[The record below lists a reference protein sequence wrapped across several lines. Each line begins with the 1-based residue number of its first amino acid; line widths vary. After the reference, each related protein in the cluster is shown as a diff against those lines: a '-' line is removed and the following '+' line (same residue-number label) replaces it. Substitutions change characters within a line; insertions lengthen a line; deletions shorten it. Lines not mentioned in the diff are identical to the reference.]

1 MSSNDEKWLDNYY
14 KKLQPS
20 YDYSLKKKDMLT
32 YWSLTIIGIIV
43 SINFGVFEFIDSDE
57 TIIYNSSLHL
67 FILAGLIIIIIH
79 FFGNSIIAYS
89 YLSKWKH
96 LQIIIEQYKIYHV
109 GSYKSLLKEIKEIDH
124 SDHGVVKLSTIFM
137 SQLKAGFHIILSASA
152 LIFIY
157 QFIIIGNYSLEY
169 IIPSICILSFI
180 LYEVWS
186 LKRYSRIQTI
196 LNPNKTK
203 KLHAG
208 SINAAIC
215 FLVLGLVFTILVYVI
230 DEKNNIFTISDCIY
244 DAIYND
250 SESESYYNC
259 VAKYN
264 NDFNLRIILHTI
276 SAFFFVL
283 STLFTTY
290 WKF

>member
-1 MSSNDEKWLDNYY
+1 MSSNDENWLDNYY

-43 SINFGVFEFIDSDE
+43 GINFGIFGFIDNDG
-57 TIIYNSSLHL
+57 TIIYNSLLHL
-67 FILAGLIIIIIH
+67 FILAVLTIIIIH

-96 LQIIIEQYKIYHV
+96 LQKIIEQYKIYHDI
-109 GSYKSLLKEIKEIDH
+109 SYKNLLKEIKEIDH
-124 SDHGVVKLSTIFM
+124 SDHGVVKLSIMFK
-137 SQLKAGFHIILSASA
+137 SQLQAGFHIILSTSA

-157 QFIIIGNYSLEY
+157 QFIIIGNYSLVY
-169 IIPSICILSFI
+169 TIPPICILIFI
-180 LYEVWS
+180 LYEVLS

-196 LNPNKTK
+196 SNPNEIK
-203 KLHAG
+203 KSQTGL
-208 SINAAIC
+208 IRAAVC
-215 FLVLGLVFTILVYVI
+215 FLVLGLAFSILVYVI
-230 DEKNNIFTISDCIY
+230 DENNNIFTISDCIY

-250 SESESYYNC
+250 SESESYSNC
-259 VAKYN
+259 ITKYN
-264 NDFNLRIILHTI
+264 IGFNLRIILHII

-283 STLFTTY
+283 SILCTTY
-290 WKF
+290 QKF

>member
-1 MSSNDEKWLDNYY
+1 MSSNDENWLDNYY

-43 SINFGVFEFIDSDE
+43 GINFGVFGFIDGDGA
-57 TIIYNSSLHL
+57 IIYNSLLHL

-96 LQIIIEQYKIYHV
+96 LQRIIEQYKIYHV
-109 GSYKSLLKEIKEIDH
+109 GSYKSLLKEIEEIDH
-124 SDHGVVKLSTIFM
+124 SDHGVVKLSIMFI
-137 SQLKAGFHIILSASA
+137 SQLKAGFHIILSAA
-152 LIFIY
+152 TLIFIY
-157 QFIIIGNYSLEY
+157 QFIIIGNYSLVY
-169 IIPSICILSFI
+169 TIPPIFILSFI

-186 LKRYSRIQTI
+186 LKRYSRIRTI
-196 LNPNKTK
+196 SNPNKIK

-208 SINAAIC
+208 LINAAVC
-215 FLVLGLVFTILVYVI
+215 FLVLGLVFSILVYVI

-250 SESESYYNC
+250 SESELYYNC
-259 VAKYN
+259 ITKYN
-264 NDFNLRIILHTI
+264 NDFNLRIILQVI

-283 STLFTTY
+283 SILCTTY
-290 WKF
+290 WK